1 MDDKRFEELLGKA
14 FEIEQYNEILRDP
27 SAKELSEAA
36 PFTDNQ
42 LEDVKR
48 MCKKD
53 RKPVWAKYIG
63 RAAAIILCIS
73 LAGFGLMMTDPGIR
87 ATVGDSI
94 TKFVDEYINIDFS
107 ESSKEQPVDI
117 SKAEMG
123 YIPKGFELQE
133 DLSDDE
139 KISLVYT
146 DSDDNYLFID
156 VVSSGEILISYE
168 RDEHNV
174 TYININGYDGYV
186 TYDEVTR
193 QGSVC
198 WGNSNFTVVISGF
211 TSRDE
216 LIKTAENIGFT
227 K

>member
-1 MDDKRFEELLGKA
+1 MDDKKFEELLGEA
-14 FEIEQYNEILRDP
+14 FETQQKNEISRDP
-27 SAKELSEAA
+27 SLQELSAVA
-36 PFTDNQ
+36 PFTDKQ

-53 RKPVWAKYIG
+53 RKSVWTKYIG
-63 RAAAIILCIS
+63 RAAAIILCVS

-117 SKAEMG
+117 SKAEIG
-123 YIPKGFELQE
+123 YIPESFELKE
-133 DLSDDE
+133 DLSDDQ
-139 KISLVYT
+139 KLSMVYT
-146 DSDDNYLFID
+146 DSSDNYLFID
-156 VVSSGEILISYE
+156 VVASGEIFISYE

-174 TYININGYDGYV
+174 TYININGYDGYI
-186 TYDEVTR
+186 TYDETNR